1 MMLKSAYEQSSLR
14 SNFLVVWNEVVKNIK
29 FLLAY
34 PVIIIF
40 WAIFPILWFIPFI
53 LQGQALV
60 GGLTSDSFAQ
70 ATGTSEFIPFI
81 VIGAVLNSYVGTLLN
96 GMGDNIR
103 REALQGTL
111 DYVLAA
117 PCNKASVLI
126 GKALSESLSS
136 TIFAVSQLTISV
148 FLFGMNVS
156 LGVMLPVFFI
166 IILLILGLYGLSL
179 VLAAFSLMYKQSH
192 GFSQT
197 IGYIFY
203 VFSPVRYPIESLP
216 IEAQIFGKLLPL
228 TYAIIIVRSLMLLG
242 SDLSALY
249 LEVLALLIIDA
260 VMILVGFYLFNR
272 IEEKTKRSGTISH
285 Y

>member
-1 MMLKSAYEQSSLR
+1 MDSIYQQSPLR
-14 SNFLVVWNEVVKNIK
+14 SNLAVVWNELVKNLK

-40 WAIFPILWFIPFI
+40 WTIFPIFWYIPFI

-60 GGLTSDSFAQ
+60 GGLSSESFAQ
-70 ATGTSEFIPFI
+70 ATGTANYIPFI
-81 VIGAVLNSYVGTLLN
+81 VIGAVLNSYVSTLLN

-103 REALQGTL
+103 RESLQGTL

-136 TIFAVSQLTISV
+136 TLFAISQFVISLL
-148 FLFGMNVS
+148 LFPISLS

-179 VLAAFSLMYKQSH
+179 VFAAFSLIYKQSH
-192 GFSQT
+192 GFGQT
-197 IGYIFY
+197 VGYVFY
-203 VFSPVRYPIESLP
+203 LFSPVRYPVESLP
-216 IEAQIFGKLLPL
+216 LAAQIFGKLLPL
-228 TYAIIIVRSLMLLG
+228 TYAIIIVRSIMLLG
-242 SDLSALY
+242 ADLSAVY
-249 LEVLALLIIDA
+249 MEVLALLIIDT
-260 VMILVGFYLFNR
+260 ILIVAGFLLFNY
-272 IEEKTKRSGTISH
+272 IEEKTKRSGKISH